1 MLTAAER
8 ERCQEMVRVGEHPAR
23 SSMHARVLLKA
34 DSGPQGPG
42 WTDKAI
48 SVSCGVSTVTVATL
62 RKTLVSEG
70 LEAALA
76 HYRCSEREY
85 PRKLDGHQEAHLIAL
100 ACSDPPAGR
109 DCWSLRL
116 LAGRMVELG
125 HVESLSYNTVRDVL
139 KKRPAALAQHPVVH
153 PAPRRRPLRSLYGG
167 HPGRLLPSR

>member
-1 MLTAAER
+1 MRRKHVVMLTAAER
-8 ERCQEMVRVGEHPAR
+8 ERCQELVRVGEHPAR
-23 SSMHARVLLKA
+23 SIMYAQVLLKA

-48 SVSCGVSTVTVATL
+48 STSCGVSTVTVAAI
-62 RKTLVSEG
+62 RKTMAREG

-100 ACSDPPAGR
+100 ACSAPPEGR

-116 LAGRMVELG
+116 LASRMVALG

-139 KKRPAALAQHPVVH
+139 KKTNCSLGAASSGASRPGKT
-153 PAPRRRPLRSLYGG
+153 PAS
-167 HPGRLLPSR
+167 